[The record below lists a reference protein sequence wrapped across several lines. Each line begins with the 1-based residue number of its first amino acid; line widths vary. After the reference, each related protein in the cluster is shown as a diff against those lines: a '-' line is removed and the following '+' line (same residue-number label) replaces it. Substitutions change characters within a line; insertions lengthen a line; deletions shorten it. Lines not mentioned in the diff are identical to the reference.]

1 MAWTTTFLL
10 KVFESFFDILSWPSF
25 TLVCPLYASFLAVK
39 SDSCSKNQQCLTF
52 WVLFALFTILEQALS
67 KLLLWL
73 PFWPYVKG
81 VATVLLVIPYF
92 GGASYIYMY
101 FVRPYLSENSMKWI
115 NLSLPRNN
123 CFPSWRHN
131 DFVDVADTNMIGDG
145 HEELE
150 KSVFQQIFEPNHDIV
165 EEEIAGPTSPKKVQK
180 EWSCAVCLFSTS
192 SEIFLKKHFQGK
204 EHETNEENLRAEE
217 LARDTSKSLLTA
229 KREPRMV
236 FLGNL
241 ANLETWSDLLCP
253 VARSIRWCQW
263 KRPDFG
269 WIKLNTDGSIDSEN
283 AGIGGL
289 FRDYEGN
296 AICGF
301 VSKASGHD
309 IFLVELWAIWR
320 GLVLAL
326 NLHIQVLWVESDS
339 LSVVN
344 TINRQQPYSGKADAC
359 LKQIRLLLK
368 KFKKHK
374 VSHSWRET
382 NRAADYL
389 AKMVVERD
397 VVLWPAD
404 FPTSLNNIIKDD
416 AEGMVYC
423 RR

>member
-1 MAWTTTFLL
+1 MAWTTTFLI
-10 KVFESFFDILSWPSF
+10 KVCESFFYILSW
-25 TLVCPLYASFLAVK
+25 YASFLAVK

-52 WVLFALFTILEQALS
+52 WVLFALFTILEQTLS

-115 NLSLPRNN
+115 KLSLPRNN

-131 DFVDVADTNMIGDG
+131 DFVDMADTNMTGDG

-150 KSVFQQIFEPNHDIV
+150 KSVFQIFEPNHDIV
-165 EEEIAGPTSPKKVQK
+165 EEIAGPTSPKKVQK
-180 EWSCAVCLFSTS
+180 EWSCALCLVSTS
-192 SEIFLKKHFQGK
+192 SKKCLKKHFQGK
-204 EHETNEENLRAEE
+204 KHETNEENLGAEE
-217 LARDTSKSLLTA
+217 PARDTSKSLLTA
-229 KREPRMV
+229 KRKPRMV

-241 ANLETWSDLLCP
+241 VNLETWSDLLGP
-253 VARSIRWCQW
+253 VVRRCQW

-326 NLHIQVLWVESDS
+326 NLRIQVVWVESDS
-339 LSVVN
+339 LSAVN

-416 AEGMVYC
+416 AQGMVYY

>member
-1 MAWTTTFLL
+1 MAWTATFLL
-10 KVFESFFDILSWPSF
+10 KVFESFFYILSWPSF

-123 CFPSWRHN
+123 CFPSSMHN
-131 DFVDVADTNMIGDG
+131 DFVDVADTDMTGDG

-150 KSVFQQIFEPNHDIV
+150 KSVFQIFEPNHDIV

-180 EWSCAVCLFSTS
+180 EWSCALCLFSTS
-192 SEIFLKKHFQGK
+192 SEILLKKHFQGK

-229 KREPRMV
+229 KRKPRMV

-241 ANLETWSDLLCP
+241 ANLETWSDLLGP

-289 FRDYEGN
+289 FRDYKGN

-326 NLHIQVLWVESDS
+326 NLRIQVVWVESDS

-359 LKQIRLLLK
+359 LKQIWLLLK
-368 KFKKHK
+368 KFKKYK

>member
-1 MAWTTTFLL
+1 MAWTTTFLF
-10 KVFESFFDILSWPSF
+10 KVFESFFYILSWPSF
-25 TLVCPLYASFLAVK
+25 TLFCPLYASFLAVK

-123 CFPSWRHN
+123 CFPSRRHN
-131 DFVDVADTNMIGDG
+131 DFVDMADTNMTGDG

-165 EEEIAGPTSPKKVQK
+165 EEISGPTSPKKVQK
-180 EWSCAVCLFSTS
+180 EWSCALCLVSTS
-192 SEIFLKKHFQGK
+192 RKKCLKKHLQGK
-204 EHETNEENLRAEE
+204 KHETNEENLRAEE
-217 LARDTSKSLLTA
+217 PARDTSKSLLTA
-229 KREPRMV
+229 KRKPRMV

-241 ANLETWSDLLCP
+241 VNLETWSDLLSP
-253 VARSIRWCQW
+253 VVRRCQW

-326 NLHIQVLWVESDS
+326 NLRIQVVWVESDS

-368 KFKKHK
+368 KFQKHK

-404 FPTSLNNIIKDD
+404 FPTSLDNIIKDD
-416 AEGMVYC
+416 AQGMVYY

>member
-1 MAWTTTFLL
+1 
-10 KVFESFFDILSWPSF
+10 
-25 TLVCPLYASFLAVK
+25 
-39 SDSCSKNQQCLTF
+39 
-52 WVLFALFTILEQALS
+52 
-67 KLLLWL
+67 
-73 PFWPYVKG
+73 
-81 VATVLLVIPYF
+81 
-92 GGASYIYMY
+92 MY

-115 NLSLPRNN
+115 NLTLLKMN

-131 DFVDVADTNMIGDG
+131 DFVDVADTNMIGHG
-145 HEELE
+145 HEELD
-150 KSVFQQIFEPNHDIV
+150 KSIFQIFEPNHDIV
-165 EEEIAGPTSPKKVQK
+165 EEEITWPSSPKKVQK
-180 EWSCAVCLFSTS
+180 EWSCALCLLSTS
-192 SEIFLKKHFQGK
+192 SEKCLKKHLQGK
-204 EHETNEENLRAEE
+204 KHKTNEENLLAEE
-217 LARDTSKSLLTA
+217 LARDTSKSSHTVR
-229 KREPRMV
+229 KKTRMV

-241 ANLETWSDLLCP
+241 VNLETLGDLLGP

-301 VSKASGHD
+301 VSKATGHD

-326 NLHIQVLWVESDS
+326 NLHIQVVWVESDS

-389 AKMVVERD
+389 AKMFIERVD

-416 AEGMVYC
+416 AQGMVY
-423 RR
+423 RRR

>member
-1 MAWTTTFLL
+1 MAWATTFLL
-10 KVFESFFDILSWPSF
+10 KVFESFFYILSWPSF

-123 CFPSWRHN
+123 CFPSWRDN
-131 DFVDVADTNMIGDG
+131 DFVDVADTNMTGDG

-150 KSVFQQIFEPNHDIV
+150 KSVFQIFEPNHDIV
-165 EEEIAGPTSPKKVQK
+165 EEEIAGSTSPKKVQK
-180 EWSCAVCLFSTS
+180 ERSCALCLFSTS
-192 SEIFLKKHFQGK
+192 SEKCLKKHFQGK
-204 EHETNEENLRAEE
+204 KHETNEENLRAEE
-217 LARDTSKSLLTA
+217 LARDTSKSLPV
-229 KREPRMV
+229 KRKTRMV

-241 ANLETWSDLLCP
+241 VNLETWSDLLGP

-326 NLHIQVLWVESDS
+326 DLHIQVVWVESDS

-359 LKQIRLLLK
+359 LKRIWHLLK
-368 KFKKHK
+368 MFKKHK

-397 VVLWPAD
+397 DVVLWPAD

-416 AEGMVYC
+416 AQGKVYC

>member
-1 MAWTTTFLL
+1 MAWTATFLL
-10 KVFESFFDILSWPSF
+10 KVFESFFYILSWPSF

-131 DFVDVADTNMIGDG
+131 DFVDVADTDMTGDG

-150 KSVFQQIFEPNHDIV
+150 KSVFQIFEPNHDIV

-180 EWSCAVCLFSTS
+180 EWSCALCLFSTS

-229 KREPRMV
+229 KRKPRMV

-241 ANLETWSDLLCP
+241 ANLETWSDLLGP

-289 FRDYEGN
+289 FRDYKGN

-326 NLHIQVLWVESDS
+326 NLRIQVIWVESDS

-359 LKQIRLLLK
+359 LKQIWLLLK
-368 KFKKHK
+368 KFKKYK

>member
-1 MAWTTTFLL
+1 MRMPFYLFVSIA
-10 KVFESFFDILSWPSF
+10 
-25 TLVCPLYASFLAVK
+25 ASM
-39 SDSCSKNQQCLTF
+39 CCL
-52 WVLFALFTILEQALS
+52 
-67 KLLLWL
+67 
-73 PFWPYVKG
+73 
-81 VATVLLVIPYF
+81 
-92 GGASYIYMY
+92 
-101 FVRPYLSENSMKWI
+101 
-115 NLSLPRNN
+115 
-123 CFPSWRHN
+123 C
-131 DFVDVADTNMIGDG
+131 
-145 HEELE
+145 
-150 KSVFQQIFEPNHDIV
+150 QQIFEPNHDIV

-241 ANLETWSDLLCP
+241 ANLETWSDLLGP

>member
-1 MAWTTTFLL
+1 M
-10 KVFESFFDILSWPSF
+10 
-25 TLVCPLYASFLAVK
+25 C
-39 SDSCSKNQQCLTF
+39 CL
-52 WVLFALFTILEQALS
+52 
-67 KLLLWL
+67 
-73 PFWPYVKG
+73 
-81 VATVLLVIPYF
+81 
-92 GGASYIYMY
+92 
-101 FVRPYLSENSMKWI
+101 
-115 NLSLPRNN
+115 
-123 CFPSWRHN
+123 C
-131 DFVDVADTNMIGDG
+131 
-145 HEELE
+145 
-150 KSVFQQIFEPNHDIV
+150 QQIFEPNHDIV
-165 EEEIAGPTSPKKVQK
+165 EEEITWPSSPKKVQN
-180 EWSCAVCLFSTS
+180 EWSCVLCLFSTS
-192 SEIFLKKHFQGK
+192 SEKCLKKHLQGK
-204 EHETNEENLRAEE
+204 KHKTNEENLLAEE
-217 LARDTSKSLLTA
+217 LARDSSKSSHTVR
-229 KREPRMV
+229 KKTRMV

-241 ANLETWSDLLCP
+241 VNLETLGDLLGP

-301 VSKASGHD
+301 VSKATGHD

-326 NLHIQVLWVESDS
+326 NLHIQVVWVESDS

-368 KFKKHK
+368 KFKKHR

-389 AKMVVERD
+389 AKMFVERVD
-397 VVLWPAD
+397 VYYGSKEA
-404 FPTSLNNIIKDD
+404 TYRT
-416 AEGMVYC
+416 AVYC
-423 RR
+423 

>member
-1 MAWTTTFLL
+1 MPFYLFVSIA
-10 KVFESFFDILSWPSF
+10 
-25 TLVCPLYASFLAVK
+25 ASM
-39 SDSCSKNQQCLTF
+39 CCL
-52 WVLFALFTILEQALS
+52 
-67 KLLLWL
+67 
-73 PFWPYVKG
+73 
-81 VATVLLVIPYF
+81 
-92 GGASYIYMY
+92 
-101 FVRPYLSENSMKWI
+101 
-115 NLSLPRNN
+115 
-123 CFPSWRHN
+123 C
-131 DFVDVADTNMIGDG
+131 
-145 HEELE
+145 
-150 KSVFQQIFEPNHDIV
+150 QQIFEPNHDIV
-165 EEEIAGPTSPKKVQK
+165 EEEIAGLTSPKKVQK
-180 EWSCAVCLFSTS
+180 EWSCALCLFSTS
-192 SEIFLKKHFQGK
+192 SEILLKKHFQGK

-217 LARDTSKSLLTA
+217 LARDTSKCLLTA
-229 KREPRMV
+229 KRKPRMV

-241 ANLETWSDLLCP
+241 ANLETWSDLLGP

-326 NLHIQVLWVESDS
+326 NLHIQVVWVESDS

-359 LKQIRLLLK
+359 LKQIWLLLK
-368 KFKKHK
+368 KFKKYK